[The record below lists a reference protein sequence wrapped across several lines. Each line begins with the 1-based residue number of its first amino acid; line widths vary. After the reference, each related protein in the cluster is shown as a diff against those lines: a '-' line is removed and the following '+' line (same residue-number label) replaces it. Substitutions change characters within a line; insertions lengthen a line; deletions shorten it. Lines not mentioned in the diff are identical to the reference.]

1 LLTQLF
7 FFIKIKIIINYRPPL
22 KVKTVCSP
30 NKFIQ
35 NSKRKP
41 HHLYKKLKIKKKKK
55 KKKKRKPHPFGI
67 LGRQAQ
73 QSPARWP
80 GSMQTEFRQI
90 TTGKNP
96 QNKSQTACRQ
106 RLYLL

>member
-41 HHLYKKLKIKKKKK
+41 H
-55 KKKKRKPHPFGI
+55 PFGI

-80 GSMQTEFRQI
+80 GSMQTEFWQI

-96 QNKSQTACRQ
+96 QNKSQTACRR